1 MKQPK
6 FGINIPQFH
15 PDKTAL
21 ADLGRFA
28 THVESLGFD
37 SVWTLDGLFHNIPFL
52 EPLSSLAYIAALTK
66 NVKLGTAVLLLPL
79 RTPAIIAK
87 VAATI
92 DFLSSGRMIL
102 GTGLG
107 GQKEQFEAIGVPMN
121 ERVPRFLEGIQI
133 MRKLWTE
140 DRTNFRGRF
149 WQLQGASILPKPVQK
164 GGIPIWIG
172 GSQIGSE
179 VNEKALSRAA
189 QIGDG
194 WLGAGSTSLKAHE
207 RSVLK
212 FIGDAKKVG
221 RDTESLAIAK
231 RVYIHV
237 DPDREKARRTLSQ
250 MLSSFYNR
258 SIDVE
263 QTCVYGS
270 ERDCAE
276 QLRHLKETG
285 TRTLI
290 LNPVTDHLQQAEILA
305 RDVIPAI
312 S

>member
-1 MKQPK
+1 MKNLK

-21 ADLGRFA
+21 TDLGRFA
-28 THVESLGFD
+28 ARAESLGFD
-37 SVWTLDGLFHNIPFL
+37 SLWTLDGIFHSIPFL
-52 EPLSSLAYIAALTK
+52 ETLSSLAYVAALTK
-66 NVKLGTAVLLLPL
+66 KVKLGTAVLLLPL
-79 RTPAIIAK
+79 RAPAVVAK
-87 VAATI
+87 VTATI

-107 GQKEQFEAIGVPMN
+107 GQKEQFEAVGVPMN

-140 DRTNFRGRF
+140 DKTNFQGRF
-149 WQLQGASILPKPVQK
+149 WQLRDVSILPKPVQK

-179 VNEKALSRAA
+179 VNEKAIARAA
-189 QIGDG
+189 QVGDG

-207 RSVLK
+207 KSTEK
-212 FIGDAKKVG
+212 FIELAKKFG
-221 RDTESLAIAK
+221 RRPENLAVAK
-231 RVYIHV
+231 RVYIHA
-237 DPDREKARRTLSQ
+237 DPDREKARRVLSR

-258 SIDVE
+258 SMDVE
-263 QTCVYGS
+263 RICIYGS
-270 ERDCAE
+270 ERQCAE

-290 LNPVTDHLQQAEILA
+290 LNPVAEHLQQAETLA
-305 RDVIPAI
+305 RDVIPAVG
-312 S
+312 